1 MSYPYFFIK
10 TENVDG
16 GRISVK
22 GSDLN
27 HLVNVLRVKKGDV
40 IDLSDSYKF
49 RYKAEV
55 VKIDRMEALLSI
67 KEKCEIFKPFP
78 RIILFQCILKKNAM
92 EIAIQKTAEIGIS
105 SIVPVFSRRV
115 ILDKKRLDNKISR
128 WGVIARQA
136 SKQCKRDFIC
146 RVESPI
152 DIFSIEISKFDIFYL
167 PYERKEKKK
176 PEGMDIPGRLS
187 DYFKKIKSGKAG
199 SNSGGSSSSISHIT
213 GSIGYIIGPEGG
225 FEEEEVDF
233 LKRNEAAVVY
243 LGKNIL
249 RSETAAIYFLSVLDY
264 SLKRYKRD

>member
-1 MSYPYFFIK
+1 M
-10 TENVDG
+10 
-16 GRISVK
+16 
-22 GSDLN
+22 
-27 HLVNVLRVKKGDV
+27 
-40 IDLSDSYKF
+40 
-49 RYKAEV
+49 
-55 VKIDRMEALLSI
+55 
-67 KEKCEIFKPFP
+67 
-78 RIILFQCILKKNAM
+78 
-92 EIAIQKTAEIGIS
+92 
-105 SIVPVFSRRV
+105 
-115 ILDKKRLDNKISR
+115 
-128 WGVIARQA
+128 QA